1 MTASA
6 RDRLRSGT
14 VVAVVAVL
22 AVAGPLVRPPWW
34 VRGLTGAALLA
45 GARLSGLGW
54 PELGLG
60 RDRLAAG
67 CRWALGSVGVVAA
80 VYAVGVLAPPVRP
93 AFLDERYDLPLPGLL
108 AKAFLSIP
116 LGTVVLEEAAFRSVL
131 WGALAR
137 HCRPWQVLVGTA
149 VLFGLWH
156 VPTVLAAEEGD
167 PGVPTATLAGTVA
180 LTTVGGLVFGE
191 LRRRSG
197 SVLAAAGAHWATNA
211 LGVLTGPL
219 ARRLDA
225 GAGGGPGLVL
235 GG

>member
-6 RDRLRSGT
+6 RARLRSGT
-14 VVAVVAVL
+14 VVAAIAVL

-67 CRWALGSVGVVAA
+67 CRWALGAVGVVGA
-80 VYAVGVLAPPVRP
+80 VYLVGVLVPPTRP
-93 AFLDERYDLPLPGLL
+93 AFLDDRYDLPLPGVL
-108 AKAFLSIP
+108 AKVLLSIP
-116 LGTVVLEEAAFRSVL
+116 LGTVVLEEVAFRAVL
-131 WGALAR
+131 WAALAR
-137 HCRPWQVLVGTA
+137 HCRPWQVLVTTA
-149 VLFGLWH
+149 AAFGLWH
-156 VPTVLAAEEGD
+156 VPTVLAAEGGD
-167 PGVPTATLAGTVA
+167 RGLPAGVVVGTVA
-180 LTTVGGLVFGE
+180 VTTVGGLVFGE

-197 SVLAAAGAHWATNA
+197 SVVAAAGAHWATNA
-211 LGVLTGPL
+211 LGVLAGPL

-225 GAGGGPGLVL
+225 AGGSPGLVL

>member
-6 RDRLRSGT
+6 RARLRTGT
-14 VVAVVAVL
+14 AVAVVAVL

-34 VRGLTGAALLA
+34 VRGLTGVALLA
-45 GARLSGLGW
+45 AARLSGLGW

-67 CRWALGSVGVVAA
+67 CRWALGAVGVVGA
-80 VYAVGVLAPPVRP
+80 VYAVGVLVPPTRP
-93 AFLDERYDLPLPGLL
+93 AFLDDRYDLPLPGVL
-108 AKAFLSIP
+108 AKALLSIP

-131 WGALAR
+131 WAALAR
-137 HCRPWQVLVGTA
+137 HCRPWQVPVTTA

-156 VPTVLAAEEGD
+156 VPTVLAAADDAGGF
-167 PGVPTATLAGTVA
+167 PAGVVAGTVA
-180 LTTVGGLVFGE
+180 VTTAGGLVFGE

-197 SVLAAAGAHWATNA
+197 SVVAAAGAHWATNA
-211 LGVLTGPL
+211 LGVLLGLL

-225 GAGGGPGLVL
+225 AAGGSPGLVP